1 MLIEFTLLGDAEFPF
16 CREMLFEINA
26 VVMKTNKPERFNL
39 FPFKECKIIN
49 KKRKQNLALRRD
61 H

>member
-1 MLIEFTLLGDAEFPF
+1 
-16 CREMLFEINA
+16 MLFEINA
-26 VVMKTNKPERFNL
+26 VVMKTNKPERINL

-49 KKRKQNLALRRD
+49 KKQKQNLALRRD